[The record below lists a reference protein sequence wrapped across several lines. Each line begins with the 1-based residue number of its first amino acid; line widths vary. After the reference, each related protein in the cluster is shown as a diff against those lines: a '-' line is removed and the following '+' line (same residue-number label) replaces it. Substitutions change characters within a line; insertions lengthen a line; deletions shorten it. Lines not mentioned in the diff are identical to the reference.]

1 MCLILNY
8 SITKAT
14 FEEKMDTLIFDFIL
28 FILFYTSNIILH
40 FMLNILHQSKGL
52 HIDFLM
58 YIIFP
63 LKYLTVLV
71 NGGKKCCSLYIWI
84 VIHISHSPENLSL

>member
-1 MCLILNY
+1 MNHLMCLILNY
-8 SITKAT
+8 SITKAI

-71 NGGKKCCSLYIWI
+71 NGGKKMLLIIYLDSYP
-84 VIHISHSPENLSL
+84 HQPFS